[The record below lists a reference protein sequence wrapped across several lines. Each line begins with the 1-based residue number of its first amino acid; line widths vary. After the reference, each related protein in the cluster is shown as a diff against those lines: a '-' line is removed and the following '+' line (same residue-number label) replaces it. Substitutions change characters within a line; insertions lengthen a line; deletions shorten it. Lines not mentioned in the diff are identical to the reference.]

1 MFSKDK
7 SKRLKQIEGALKHNK
22 NLTEKGRA
30 TLEKMR
36 AELLE
41 SGVEISNVMN
51 SAKFSKKEKKNKF
64 GIKKG
69 DVFVS
74 SWGYDATFHDFYE
87 VTDVMGESRVKVKEL
102 QKTAGKGSGAGP
114 CCWTVRPLKN
124 TYADDEELVR
134 SVGNYSANK
143 EKASCYIKDKYKY
156 NHAYYTENPFDRD
169 WEEDNYH

>member
-1 MFSKDK
+1 LFSKDK

-51 SAKFSKKEKKNKF
+51 SAKFPKKEKKNKF

-74 SWGYDATFHDFYE
+74 SWGYDATYHDFYE

-102 QKTAGKGSGAGP
+102 QKKAGEGSGSGP
-114 CCWTVRPLKN
+114 CCWTVRPVKN
-124 TYADDEELVR
+124 QYKTDEELIR
-134 SVGNYSANK
+134 NVGNYSPDKRKN
-143 EKASCYIKDKYKY
+143 ECYIKDKYQH
-156 NHAYYTENPFDRD
+156 NHAYYVDNPFDED